1 MRAVTSKVSSGTG
14 LATSASPVAFS
25 PAVRVAGFAC
35 QLLGHGSSELLG
47 GTKSNVKRNQLGVA
61 ECDVAVK
68 LMEDGQH
75 HGARLMD
82 AIATLNGDVFTR
94 L

>member
-1 MRAVTSKVSSGTG
+1 
-14 LATSASPVAFS
+14 
-25 PAVRVAGFAC
+25 
-35 QLLGHGSSELLG
+35 LLG